1 MLPTTHPIN
10 KTAIDLRRSINRL
23 KIFKE
28 QNTNDVHVL
37 DGTVDNIIAG
47 LQVAKN
53 HIPKELV
60 EDEA

>member
-23 KIFKE
+23 IIFKE
-28 QNTNDVHVL
+28 QNATDVHVM
-37 DGTVDNIIAG
+37 DGTVDSIIAG
-47 LQVAKN
+47 LQEAKN

-60 EDEA
+60 ENEA

>member
-23 KIFKE
+23 IIFKE
-28 QNTNDVHVL
+28 QNTTDIHVM

-47 LQVAKN
+47 LQEAKN

-60 EDEA
+60 ENEA